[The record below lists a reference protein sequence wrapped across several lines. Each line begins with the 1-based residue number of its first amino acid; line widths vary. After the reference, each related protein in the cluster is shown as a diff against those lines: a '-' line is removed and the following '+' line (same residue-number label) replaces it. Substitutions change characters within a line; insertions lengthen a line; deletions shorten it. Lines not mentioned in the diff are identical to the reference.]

1 MPKSSIGTFER
12 ELKHILSGNK
22 DIIDKVTISCDQ
34 EEKRNYTKIHSFPF
48 IVVRAAASKGFADL
62 VALRGDFSF
71 LVEIKTS
78 IKKEIYFTRDK
89 GYNQKQAEDLKKE
102 CEKTGALPI
111 YAYRLKRTKGD
122 SWRVF
127 SLPLNKLCGIPKLV
141 HSRLP
146 LLRETD
152 KGNYIMAWNS
162 GMKLSDFLD
171 YLSEVLKPNL

>member
-12 ELKHILSGNK
+12 ELKHILSGKK
-22 DIIDKVTISCDQ
+22 DVIEKSTKSCTG
-34 EEKRNYTKIHSFPF
+34 EEKDKYLKICSFPF
-48 IVVRAAASKGFADL
+48 IVARAAASKGFADL

-71 LVEIKTS
+71 VVEIKS
-78 IKKEIYFTRDK
+78 SSSEDIYFTRDK

-102 CEKTGALPI
+102 CEKTGVLPI
-111 YAYRLKRTKGD
+111 YAYRLKRIKGD
-122 SWRVF
+122 SWRIY
-127 SLPLNKLCGIPKLV
+127 SLPLQGLSGIPKLI

-146 LLRETD
+146 LLQETK
-152 KGNYIMAWNS
+152 KGNYLMAWDS